1 MSQPS
6 LADISVVSLSLR
18 FKVNNLRIGCT
29 YFDLKS
35 DINLLRVLATC
46 SFLPTINARVEMSRG
61 RSVGEVTKNRTP
73 YQPNY
78 FPS

>member
-1 MSQPS
+1 MSQPY

-35 DINLLRVLATC
+35 VINLLRVLATC
-46 SFLPTINARVEMSRG
+46 SF
-61 RSVGEVTKNRTP
+61 
-73 YQPNY
+73 
-78 FPS
+78 